1 MNSQNILRSLLGIA
15 FIVLVLL
22 TVLGTTVW
30 IGMHS
35 WMSAYLFIGVCI
47 GIFLRAY
54 PRAPADGEA
63 MALEDSWSRVV

>member
-1 MNSQNILRSLLGIA
+1 MNKQNILRRLLSIA

-30 IGMHS
+30 VGMHS
-35 WMSAYLFIGVCI
+35 WLSAYLFIGVCM

-54 PRAPADGEA
+54 PSAPADQEA
-63 MALEDSWSRVV
+63 MALEDGWSRVV